1 MTKKNIQCSLAGL
14 GRMTALQAQR
24 RRGFYD
30 ITGFGCRRLREYDD
44 IVDLRTARVIGVVGS
59 GMAWVH
65 SVTGFWEDDVV
76 VGLRTASWAW
86 GRGLCCRQ
94 CHRLGSGK
102 MAARKGLDS
111 GRQRWCGDSGEDTMR
126 AWRL

>member
-65 SVTGFWEDDVV
+65 SVTGF
-76 VGLRTASWAW
+76 
-86 GRGLCCRQ
+86 GRMML
-94 CHRLGSGK
+94 LW
-102 MAARKGLDS
+102 D
-111 GRQRWCGDSGEDTMR
+111 
-126 AWRL
+126 

>member
-1 MTKKNIQCSLAGL
+1 MS
-14 GRMTALQAQR
+14 QAQGVRRHCGPEDGAGHR
-24 RRGFYD
+24 RRG
-30 ITGFGCRRLREYDD
+30 LRN
-44 IVDLRTARVIGVVGS
+44 
-59 GMAWVH
+59 GMGAQRH
-65 SVTGFWEDDVV
+65 GLWEDDVV

-102 MAARKGLDS
+102 MVARKGLDS